1 MERMSGKLKIFALSL
16 LVCGM
21 CMAQSGTG
29 SLFAKTVDRLKAD
42 GPSLVTGSATV
53 SYGDMSGV
61 QNFELSL
68 SGSRFHI
75 VLDDGETTAWFD
87 SKTLWNGADYG
98 NGIEEIYISNPSSEE
113 VVLLNPSELLKRAD
127 SFKVTQK
134 GKDTFIMEPKKNGEK
149 VLGLSK
155 VTVKVNPETFRPVQ
169 IDFMQDSNDPKGARN
184 VREEL
189 PVSTTSI
196 RISGWKPNQKFTDSM
211 FTCPVDKYPEAEI
224 IDLR

>member
-1 MERMSGKLKIFALSL
+1 MFKPTFDAMSASGGEAPRPHRNAAGMTSVREVYKI
-16 LVCGM
+16 G
-21 CMAQSGTG
+21 
-29 SLFAKTVDRLKAD
+29 R
-42 GPSLVTGSATV
+42 GPSSSHTMGPERICL
-53 SYGDMSGV
+53 
-61 QNFELSL
+61 
-68 SGSRFHI
+68 RFK
-75 VLDDGETTAWFD
+75 EM
-87 SKTLWNGADYG
+87 YP
-98 NGIEEIYISNPSSEE
+98 E
-113 VVLLNPSELLKRAD
+113 AD